1 VRFLSIR
8 RIVGGALLGGLVV
21 LGVTPARA
29 AAADVCVTVDEA
41 RDTFSP
47 RERQAALLL
56 LTRQFEIAGEHV
68 VAPGC
73 ATPYVVS
80 HVQFGTLIS
89 ITLSG
94 PSGRRDATAHGIDD
108 VPAVYS
114 QMVRSLVKG
123 VPMGAPPVVDRTNVT
138 AAQAIAPNRVHS
150 DSLLY
155 ARLGYGGIF
164 GDRTY
169 SGPSVGMLGYRR
181 ELDTVAIDVSFFNFQ
196 YKSSDRSYAFAVAPA
211 GSSGMTGTW
220 LKLEVLRF
228 MNPTAARSLYAGGGL
243 GWSVVN
249 LDNDNTSSSGSGLQG
264 ELTLGYE
271 VGRTSTVRM
280 FLQADAGLPFYK
292 LRSETFSYAPGP
304 PFQYSTTTARRY
316 APSAT
321 LSVGLG
327 WQRGG
332 GQR

>member
-1 VRFLSIR
+1 MR
-8 RIVGGALLGGLVV
+8 RMVGGSCLAALVV
-21 LGVTPARA
+21 LGVMPAAA
-29 AAADVCVTVDEA
+29 AAADVCVTIDDA
-41 RDTFSP
+41 RDTFSD
-47 RERQAALLL
+47 RDRQAALLL
-56 LTRQFEIAGEHV
+56 LTREFELVGEHV
-68 VAPGC
+68 VATGC
-73 ATPYVVS
+73 ANAYVVS

-94 PSGRRDATAHGIDD
+94 ASGRRDATARGMDD

-123 VPMGAPPVVDRTNVT
+123 VPMGAPAVVDRTNVT
-138 AAQAIAPNRVHS
+138 ATQAIAPNRVHS

-155 ARLGYGGIF
+155 ARLGYGGVF
-164 GDRTY
+164 SDRAY
-169 SGPSVGMLGYRR
+169 AGPSVGMLGYRR
-181 ELDTVAIDVSFFNFQ
+181 ELDTLAIDVSFFNFQ
-196 YKSSDRSYAFAVAPA
+196 YQASDRSYSYPGGTV

-228 MNPTAARSLYAGGGL
+228 VRPTSARSLYTGGGL
-243 GWSVVN
+243 SWSVVN
-249 LDNDNTSSSGSGLQG
+249 LDNENTSSSGSGLQG

-271 VGRTSTVRM
+271 VGRSSTVRM

-292 LRSETFSYAPGP
+292 LRSETVSYSMGP
-304 PFQYSTTTARRY
+304 PFEYSRATARRY
-316 APSAT
+316 APSVT

-332 GQR
+332 QR